1 MEGVSEKKKRNFKA
15 TPEAF
20 MLFYTYYLL
29 PGTDVCATSG
39 VKLNLNLAFPG
50 TISLT
55 FVELTVLAAALSADD
70 RIHST
75 HCSTHIL

>member
-1 MEGVSEKKKRNFKA
+1 MPWRELEKEKRNKILQSPA
-15 TPEAF
+15 KS
-20 MLFYTYYLL
+20 LYVL